1 MNDTNGMKILVTGAS
16 GQLGRM
22 VAIQL
27 LEQDSVGEVILVTR
41 RPHALADLAERG
53 ADVRHGD
60 FDDPDSLPEAFA
72 GADRMLLIST
82 NNIGDRTPQHRAAIA
97 GAVAAGVGQVVYT
110 SLINP
115 VQGHPTGDVAG
126 EHRETE
132 DLLFGS
138 GLGWTVLRFGAF
150 ADLQVPLGAIA
161 VEYGKLVSNAGD
173 GKIAPISRHD
183 CAAAAVAVLTSDGHE
198 GKIYDVTGPEAL
210 TQSEIAELVSEVSGR
225 PVEVM
230 PIGDRRLSWAL
241 KRLGAP
247 KAVARAI
254 VDLGVATRENYFDV
268 VDPAFESLTGRRP
281 LPLRDVLITHRSEL
295 VNAGG

>member
-1 MNDTNGMKILVTGAS
+1 MNENPPMKTLITGAS

-22 VAIQL
+22 VALQL
-27 LEQDSVGEVILVTR
+27 LEQAPAEEIILVTR
-41 RPHALADLAERG
+41 RPNALADLAERG
-53 ADVRHGD
+53 AEVRYGD
-60 FDDPDSLPEAFA
+60 FDDPESLGAAFA

-82 NNIGDRTPQHRAAIA
+82 SNIGDRVTQHRSAIA
-97 GAVAAGVGQVVYT
+97 GAAAAGVKQVVYT

-115 VQGHPTGDVAG
+115 VEGHPTGDVAD
-126 EHRETE
+126 EHRATE
-132 DLLFGS
+132 DLLVES
-138 GLGWTVLRFGAF
+138 GLGWTILRYGAF

-173 GKIAPISRHD
+173 GRIAPISRHD

-198 GKIYDVTGPEAL
+198 SKVYDVTGSEAL
-210 TQSEIAELVSEVSGR
+210 SQADIAELVSEVSGR

-230 PIGDRRLSWAL
+230 PIGDRRLAWAL

-254 VDLGVATRENYFDV
+254 VDLGVATRESYFDV

-281 LPLRDVLITHRSEL
+281 LSLRDVLINHRGEL
-295 VNAGG
+295 VNAGT